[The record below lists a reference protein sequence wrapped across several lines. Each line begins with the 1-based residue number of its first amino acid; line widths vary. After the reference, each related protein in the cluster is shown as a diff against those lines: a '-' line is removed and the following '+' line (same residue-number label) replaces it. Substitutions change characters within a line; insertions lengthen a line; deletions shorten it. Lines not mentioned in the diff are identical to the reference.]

1 LPAARR
7 TEPPTARDRRH
18 LAAPARPWGWA
29 ALALAA
35 VPILLLATPAAAGTR
50 SARPSKIDDR
60 AEPVAGAFVY
70 PVGDELD
77 FTRPHPGESSG
88 FIISDSYLVVRDGRH
103 GQRTHK
109 GVDLSNSRG
118 GSPVR
123 AIAAGVVVVADTKA
137 LIRVRKA
144 QPVKVTR
151 VVKGKRVVR
160 WTTRVRTTTKWRTGW
175 GNYVVIR
182 HALPDGQT
190 VHSLYG
196 HLKPGSILVRGG
208 DAVGA
213 GEVIAQVGRTGR
225 ASSPHLHL
233 EIRKSAP
240 DPSAG
245 DDFDPE
251 DAESATVTDRTFALL
266 ATVDPVSF
274 LEHHVR
280 RFDDLDPRSW
290 EARYALA
297 ACRDGILAGEGDRF
311 DPDESITRADFYAAL
326 ASTFGIARPGP
337 AARSQ
342 DRSFASIRAA
352 LAAAGILNAGSA
364 RGEKAGDRLTR
375 SDALELLLRCLDKS
389 APRGRS
395 LASFERPTLCS
406 DFNRV
411 FAGEDAAVRADQ
423 QARLAALAE
432 TAAKRKAAEDGY
444 ARASQARKSA
454 GVHARKRLKRPVVKP
469 VMPEP
474 RLDPG
479 FEAIAQSDQSLSR
492 AQACLLLASAFRAQ
506 HERASALERA
516 AMRVATASSSGE
528 ATSSK

>member
-1 LPAARR
+1 M
-7 TEPPTARDRRH
+7 
-18 LAAPARPWGWA
+18 APERSQGWR
-29 ALALAA
+29 ALAA
-35 VPILLLATPAAAGTR
+35 VTILLLATPAAAGTT
-50 SARPSKIDDR
+50 SSKNDER

-88 FIISDSYLVVRDGRH
+88 FIISDSYLVVRDGRQ
-103 GQRTHK
+103 GRRTHK

-123 AIAAGVVVVADTKA
+123 AVAAGVVVVADTKA

-144 QPVKVTR
+144 QPVQVTR

-182 HALPDGQT
+182 HTLPDGQT

-196 HLKPGSILVRGG
+196 HLKAGSILVRGG
-208 DAVGA
+208 DTVGA
-213 GEVIAQVGRTGR
+213 GEVIAQVGQTGR

-266 ATVDPVSF
+266 ATMDPVSF

-280 RFDDLDPRSW
+280 RFEDLDPRSW

-297 ACRDGILAGEGDRF
+297 ACRDGILAGERDRF
-311 DPDESITRADFYAAL
+311 DPDGSITRAEFYEAL
-326 ASTFGIARPGP
+326 ASTFGIARPAG
-337 AARSQ
+337 RSR
-342 DRSFASIRAA
+342 DRSFASLRAA
-352 LAAAGILNAGSA
+352 LAAAGIVNADGDG
-364 RGEKAGDRLTR
+364 RERAGDHLTR
-375 SDALELLLRCLDKS
+375 SSALELLLRGLDRS

-423 QARLAALAE
+423 QARAAALAE
-432 TAAKRKAAEDGY
+432 TAARRKAAEADY
-444 ARASQARKSA
+444 ARASAARKSA
-454 GVHARKRLKRPVVKP
+454 GAHARKRLKHPVVKP
-469 VMPEP
+469 VTPEP

-492 AQACLLLASAFRAQ
+492 AQACLLLASAFRAGQ
-506 HERASALERA
+506 ERTSALERA
-516 AMRVATASSSGE
+516 AVRVATASASGE
-528 ATSSK
+528 AAFSK

>member
-1 LPAARR
+1 M
-7 TEPPTARDRRH
+7 
-18 LAAPARPWGWA
+18 
-29 ALALAA
+29 
-35 VPILLLATPAAAGTR
+35 
-50 SARPSKIDDR
+50 R
-60 AEPVAGAFVY
+60 ADPVAGAFVY

-88 FIISDSYLVVRDGRH
+88 FTISDSYLVIRDGKH

-109 GVDLSNSRG
+109 GVDLSNSRA

-123 AIAAGVVVVADTKA
+123 AVAAGVVVVADTKA
-137 LIRVRKA
+137 LIPVRKE
-144 QPVKVTR
+144 QQVKVTR
-151 VVKGKRVVR
+151 LVKGKRVVR
-160 WTTRVRTTTKWRTGW
+160 WKTRVRTTTKWRTGW

-182 HALPDGQT
+182 HTLPDGQT

-196 HLKPGSILVRGG
+196 HLKSGSILVHGG
-208 DAVGA
+208 DAVAA
-213 GEVIAQVGRTGR
+213 GEVIAQVGQTGR
-225 ASSPHLHL
+225 ATSPHLHL

-240 DPSAG
+240 DPAAG

-280 RFDDLDPRSW
+280 RFEDLDPRSW

-297 ACRDGILAGEGDRF
+297 ACRDGIVAGAGDDDRF
-311 DPDESITRADFYAAL
+311 EPGDAITRGDFYAAL
-326 ASTFGIARPGP
+326 ASTFGLARAG
-337 AARSQ
+337 RSQ

-352 LAAAGILNAGSA
+352 LAKAGILNPGNERSE
-364 RGEKAGDRLTR
+364 RPGDHLTR

-389 APRGRS
+389 AAHGRC

-411 FAGEDAAVRADQ
+411 FAGVDAAVRADRE
-423 QARLAALAE
+423 ARAAALAE
-432 TAAKRKAAEDGY
+432 TAARRKAAEAEY
-444 ARASQARKSA
+444 ARAVRARRSA
-454 GVHARKRLKRPVVKP
+454 GAHARKRLKRPVVRP
-469 VMPEP
+469 VAPEP

-492 AQACLLLASAFRAQ
+492 AEACLLLASAFRIGP
-506 HERASALERA
+506 ERTSALERA
-516 AMRVATASSSGE
+516 AVRVTTASASGD
-528 ATSSK
+528 AAASK